1 MIPVDPLYATQ
12 WHFGLIGNIQKIWDE
27 FNGTGIKVAVY
38 DDGVDFDHQDLN
50 DNYDAS
56 LEVVDDLGNIQR
68 PIPDDVNH
76 SHGTSC
82 AGLIAAE
89 NNGVGGVGVA
99 WGVSLTGVNV
109 HFYNDE
115 KYGAI
120 NNADPLPF
128 VELVRQGAN
137 FDIVSNSWGSNPDY
151 SPSYGLLSGGFDD
164 VVNQAYAT
172 LASTGRDGLGTII
185 VKAAGNEALDANG
198 QGLNASRFTITVAA
212 SAQDGFITSYSNHGS
227 SILVAAPAAAVTTD
241 ATGASGKTLT
251 DYTDAFNGTSAATP
265 VVAGVLA
272 LMLDANETL
281 GWRDVQNILAASA
294 RLTGSAFGSSAQ
306 GFEVGA
312 WQSNAATTWNGGG
325 YHINASY
332 GYGMVDA
339 YAAVRMAE
347 VWHLFNSPEISLSEI
362 RLDTATNDL
371 QDILL
376 PSDGTPVLTT
386 FTIGNVGIEHV
397 AISMTINSTFIG
409 DLQVRLTSPD
419 GTTIVAKSSSDTG
432 TDVNGAWVFG
442 LEGFRGEQ
450 SEGTWTL
457 ELVDTDPQDAITVE
471 GAALDIYGSFSTID
485 KVHHFTDEF
494 LTMRGFEADR
504 ATIVHSDRGVD
515 WLNFAAVTGNVA
527 VNLAA
532 GQMIRV
538 GGVDWATLDRNF
550 ENVVTGDGNDLL
562 TGTGGANKIYGM
574 RGQDSLA
581 GSAGRDVL
589 DGGAGNDRL
598 GGGAGRDL
606 LTGGAGRDTFVFDTS
621 PRRNVDVIADF
632 NAPADTFR
640 LDDAVYKALT
650 AGTLKTGA
658 FAANM
663 TGQATDANDR
673 VIYERDSGKLFF
685 DRDGSGDAARIQ
697 FAVLDPRL
705 ALSHIDFVIF

>member
-1 MIPVDPLYATQ
+1 MIPVDPLFATQ

-38 DDGVDFDHQDLN
+38 DDGVDFNHEDLN
-50 DNYDAS
+50 DNYDAA
-56 LEVVDDLGNIQR
+56 LEVVDNLGVVQR
-68 PIPDDVNH
+68 PIPDDVID

-82 AGLIAAE
+82 AGLIGAE

-109 HFYNDE
+109 HFYNRE
-115 KYGAI
+115 KYGGI
-120 NNADPLPF
+120 NNADLLPF

-137 FDIVSNSWGSNPDY
+137 FDIVSNSWGGASDF
-151 SPSYGLLSGGFDD
+151 SAVYGLLSGNNHQL
-164 VVNQAYAT
+164 VNNAYAE

-185 VKAAGNEALDANG
+185 VKAAGNDTLDANSE
-198 QGLNASRFTITVAA
+198 GLNTSRFTITVAA
-212 SAQDGFITSYSNHGS
+212 TAEDGFITSYSNHGS
-227 SILVAAPAAAVTTD
+227 SILVAAPAASVTTD
-241 ATGASGKTLT
+241 VTGSSGNTPT
-251 DYTDAFNGTSAATP
+251 DYTDTFSGTSAATP
-265 VVAGVLA
+265 IVAGVVA

-306 GFEVGA
+306 GFEVGP

-347 VWHLFNSPEISLSEI
+347 VWHLFNSPEISQSEI
-362 RLDTATNDL
+362 RLETAVNNLHDVV
-371 QDILL
+371 L

-386 FTIGNVGIEHV
+386 FTLGTVNIEHV
-397 AISMTINSTFIG
+397 AITMTINTSFIG

-419 GTTIVAKSSSDTG
+419 GTTIVAKSSSDIY
-432 TDVNGAWVFG
+432 TDVNGEWVFG
-442 LEGFRGEQ
+442 LEGFRGER

-457 ELVDTDPQDAITVE
+457 ELVDADPQDAITIA
-471 GAALDIYGSFSTID
+471 GASLDIYGSFATID

-494 LTMRGFEADR
+494 LKMRGFEADR
-504 ATIVHSDRGVD
+504 ATIVHSERGFD
-515 WLNFAAVTGNVA
+515 WLNFAAVTSNV
-527 VNLAA
+527 VVHLAA

-550 ENVVTGDGNDLL
+550 ENVVTGDGDDRL

-574 RGQDSLA
+574 RGQDSLT

-606 LTGGAGRDTFVFDTS
+606 LTGGDGRDTFVFDTT
-621 PRRNVDVIADF
+621 PRRNVDAIADF
-632 NAPADTFR
+632 NVQTDTFR
-640 LDDAVYKALT
+640 LDNAVYKGLA
-650 AGTLKTGA
+650 AGTLK
-658 FAANM
+658 AAR
-663 TGQATDANDR
+663 DR
-673 VIYERDSGKLFF
+673 VIYEKDSGKLFF

-705 ALSHIDFVIF
+705 ALTHSDFVIF